1 MKKIR
6 PRTKPPEVRREEL
19 MNAAQR
25 IFLRQGIAG
34 TSVDEIVAA
43 AGVAKGTFYL
53 HFDSK
58 EALLQALQG
67 RFVAD
72 LDGALRAALA
82 GGRPGDWRARLRA
95 WIRAAVDGYRNQAA
109 LHHLVFHAFRPEAP
123 PRRHENPAIT
133 ALAAFLAA
141 GTRAGA
147 WSVETPRLTAS
158 MMFHALHGLLDE
170 TGGGPKRTDRPQLVH
185 ALGSFFDRALRPV
198 SARRP

>member
-1 MKKIR
+1 MPTSATRPAR
-6 PRTKPPEVRREEL
+6 PRTKPPDVRRQEL

-25 IFLRQGIAG
+25 IFLRRGIAA
-34 TSVDEIVAA
+34 TSVDQIVAA
-43 AGVAKGTFYL
+43 ADVAKGTFYL

-82 GGRPGDWRARLRA
+82 GGRAGDWRGRLRA
-95 WIRAAVDGYRNQAA
+95 WIRAGVDGYLDQAA
-109 LHHLVFHAFRPEAP
+109 LHHLVFHAFRPEASP
-123 PRRHENPAIT
+123 KRHENPSIT
-133 ALAAFLAA
+133 ELAVFLAA

-158 MMFHALHGLLDE
+158 MMSHALHGLLDE
-170 TGGGPKRTDRPQLVH
+170 VGGGPKRTDRGQLVQ
-185 ALGSFFDRALRPV
+185 ALAAFFERGLGP
-198 SARRP
+198 